1 MVFVARMLRT
11 TEGLNDFKIVLINDR
26 ADLEEQLS
34 KTATLIGGRVNVIE
48 SAKQLR
54 THLSHDSSDI
64 SMVMAHKFLLRE
76 QSLPVKVAEA
86 LDAYQAIPS
95 ASTFGVVNASER
107 IILMIDEAHRTQGS
121 DLGGNIFEV
130 FPNAAR
136 IAFTGTPLI
145 TERHGAKKIYKRFGG
160 YIDTYLLMGAVQ
172 DGTTL
177 QILYEGKTIDTALNE
192 KHAFEAEFE
201 DLFRDRS
208 DAELL
213 AIKKKYGATNQAS

>member
-54 THLSHDSSDI
+54 AHLSHDSSDI

-86 LDAYQAIPS
+86 LGTYQAIPCY
-95 ASTFGVVNASER
+95 R
-107 IILMIDEAHRTQGS
+107 
-121 DLGGNIFEV
+121 
-130 FPNAAR
+130 
-136 IAFTGTPLI
+136 
-145 TERHGAKKIYKRFGG
+145 
-160 YIDTYLLMGAVQ
+160 VQ
-172 DGTTL
+172 R
-177 QILYEGKTIDTALNE
+177 
-192 KHAFEAEFE
+192 
-201 DLFRDRS
+201 DLFNEVVAGFIQNLAPEIKNL
-208 DAELL
+208 DAQF
-213 AIKKKYGATNQAS
+213 KSSVNV